1 MSQEKAIR
9 LPAQALVDVARSIP
23 FLMLAYLVYYGLPSW
38 GVTLDSWTTAA
49 STIAIYNTAYIAEIL
64 RGAWANLPPGQT
76 EAARAYRFIGFELLR
91 RITLPQIVL
100 TSAPVI
106 GNQLIQVIKDSAFL
120 SVITI
125 PELTFTARA
134 VQATYFVP
142 FESFIVA
149 ALLYWMVC
157 LVVEY
162 GIKLREASAYMK
174 NCYIGVSTLPNGSG
188 AWVRVL
194 APDSGAVRCALEV
207 IWAACRASITS
218 LPWTSRRK

>member
-1 MSQEKAIR
+1 MNLRFEVIWQEVPQFAVGLWNTVWLCAVGTALSLILGVVFLLPLMSQEKAIR
-9 LPAQALVDVARSIP
+9 LPAQALVDIARSIP

-38 GVTLDSWTTAA
+38 GVTLDSWTTAV

-76 EAARAYRFIGFELLR
+76 EAARAYGFTGFELLR

-100 TSAPVI
+100 ASAPVI

-149 ALLYWMVC
+149 AVLYWVLC
-157 LVVEY
+157 LVIEY
-162 GIKLREASAYMK
+162 GIKQVEFM
-174 NCYIGVSTLPNGSG
+174 
-188 AWVRVL
+188 
-194 APDSGAVRCALEV
+194 
-207 IWAACRASITS
+207 
-218 LPWTSRRK
+218 RKVYVKY